1 MQFSI
6 SCPCPEP
13 LLVLLLSACLNLKK
27 LVIGMTPDIADSTFQ
42 EVFSTNRL
50 QVAAKGQMLCTH
62 PLTQHLETLEIR
74 QNSGLTLLTLSCLL
88 VQCDNLHTVLDVA
101 GWQGVA
107 R

>member
-42 EVFSTNRL
+42 QVFSTNRL
-50 QVAAKGQMLCTH
+50 QVKDQLKGTYVHALPSTWN
-62 PLTQHLETLEIR
+62 TWR
-74 QNSGLTLLTLSCLL
+74 SGRTGS
-88 VQCDNLHTVLDVA
+88 
-101 GWQGVA
+101 
-107 R
+107 